1 MQLSNA
7 SLKIDTFLLQANVH
21 FIFQELCCPDLH
33 PDQPFEDLYH
43 KCESHLHP
51 PPHCCI
57 FEVFDGGL
65 SPVGSDVDEDV
76 EMFEIRPGATK
87 WIFDGEDLD
96 APEPKIG
103 KCTNRCSSIIVVNAC
118 TCAC

>member
-1 MQLSNA
+1 M
-7 SLKIDTFLLQANVH
+7 
-21 FIFQELCCPDLH
+21 H
-33 PDQPFEDLYH
+33 PDQPLEDLYH

-51 PPHCCI
+51 PPHSCI
-57 FEVFDGGL
+57 FDVFDGGI
-65 SPVGSDVDEDV
+65 SPVGSDAEGDV

-103 KCTNRCSSIIVVNAC
+103 KYLPVCVLVKKCKDLLCFCQCLGLFRPIFPKKVLCD
-118 TCAC
+118 

>member
-1 MQLSNA
+1 M
-7 SLKIDTFLLQANVH
+7 
-21 FIFQELCCPDLH
+21 H

-51 PPHCCI
+51 PPHSCI
-57 FEVFDGGL
+57 FEVFDGGI
-65 SPVGSDVDEDV
+65 SPVGSDAEGDV

-103 KCTNRCSSIIVVNAC
+103 KYLPVCVLAKKYKEPVMPLSVFRLIYTHFP
-118 TCAC
+118 